1 MTSKEL
7 FSLFLTFFRIGLFT
21 FGGGYAMI
29 PQIQRELVDKR
40 KWVDESYFVDSIL
53 VTQSVPGPVVV
64 NLSIY
69 LGYKFAGIAGVIACL
84 LGVVLPSFFIILL
97 IAVFLSRFAGLPIVE
112 KIFLGIRPAVVGL
125 IVYAAI
131 KLSKNFQW
139 SGKALILLLLS
150 FSVNVFLGVS
160 PVFIIVG
167 AILIGVISFYYN
179 KEKIPTKKTGKGSQT
194 VKK

>member
-1 MTSKEL
+1 
-7 FSLFLTFFRIGLFT
+7 
-21 FGGGYAMI
+21 MI

-97 IAVFLSRFAGLPIVE
+97 IAIFLSHFAGLPIIE

-131 KLSKNFQW
+131 KLSRNFQW
-139 SGKALILLLLS
+139 TGKAIILLLLS
-150 FSVNVFLGVS
+150 FSINVFLGVS
-160 PVFIIVG
+160 PIFIIMG
-167 AILIGVISFYYN
+167 AIIIGLIGFYYN
-179 KEKIPTKKTGKGSQT
+179 KEKVPTKKTGKSST
-194 VKK
+194 IVKK